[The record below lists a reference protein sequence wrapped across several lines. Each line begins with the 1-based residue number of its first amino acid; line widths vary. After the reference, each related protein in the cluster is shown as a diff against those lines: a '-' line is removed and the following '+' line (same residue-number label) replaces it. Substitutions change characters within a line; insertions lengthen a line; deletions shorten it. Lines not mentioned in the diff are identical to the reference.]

1 VILSAIVPI
10 GRNVKLDIKA
20 SGVWK
25 DGVARWASA
34 EVTDESG

>member
-1 VILSAIVPI
+1 VILSATVLI
-10 GRNVKLDIKA
+10 GRNMKLDIKA

-25 DGVARWASA
+25 DGVARWVSA